1 MNILKVWIEKF
12 RTRRLGF
19 TFAIL
24 ATLSAGILIGSV
36 VSHGVDGKEAKVD
49 SSDAQPLQIPNPV
62 NLSTTF
68 TKIAKEV
75 GPAVVNIN
83 TVSYPKN
90 STGRGAQGNSQSPDD
105 NGQGGDGQEGQG
117 QPGQG
122 QGQGQPGQPGQG
134 QGQPGQ
140 GQGDNGMQ
148 DFFNHFFGG
157 PQGPEG
163 EGPDGGER
171 EALGSGFIVDPRGY
185 IITNNHV
192 VEKADKIWVKLSTDP
207 IGDQGHAATVVGT
220 DKATDIAVLKI
231 SVGAPLPTVKLGN
244 SDGTQI
250 GDWVLAIGSPF
261 GLNQTVTA
269 GIISSENRSLQGQ
282 GGMGAGEFQHF
293 IQTDAAINPGNSGGP
308 LVNMDGQVIGMNT
321 AIYTQSAGNEGIG
334 FAMPADTIANVYNQL
349 IGPDH
354 KVVRGSI
361 GITFQAI
368 MSSAV
373 GHVYGFKNGV
383 IISSVTPGFP
393 ADKAGLKP
401 GDIIVSIDGRP
412 IKGGDDL
419 INDIAGRK
427 PGSTATL
434 GYIHDGKHATTTVTI
449 ADRAAMLAALSSG
462 ASPSGNSNG
471 PQESGTSKLGMAVS
485 NVPPEM
491 ASKAGINGGVLIRS
505 IRPGSFADG
514 LQGLAPGE
522 VVLQMNRQ
530 PIANIQ
536 QFQELASKL
545 KSGDDVVFLV
555 VDPQHASLGNEY
567 VGGTLP

>member
-1 MNILKVWIEKF
+1 MKNLKIWIEKF

-36 VSHGVDGKEAKVD
+36 VAHGVDGKEAKVD
-49 SSDAQPLQIPNPV
+49 SSDAQPLQVPNPV

-68 TKIAKEV
+68 TKIAKDV

-90 STGRGAQGNSQSPDD
+90 SSGRHFEG
-105 NGQGGDGQEGQG
+105 NGQGADENGEGQG
-117 QPGQG
+117 QQG
-122 QGQGQPGQPGQG
+122 Q
-134 QGQPGQ
+134 GQ

-148 DFFNHFFGG
+148 DFFNHFFGFGG
-157 PQGPEG
+157 PQGPES

-171 EALGSGFIVDPRGY
+171 MALGSGFIVDPRGY

-192 VEKADKIWVKLSTDP
+192 VEKADKIWVKLTTDP
-207 IGDQGHAATVVGT
+207 IGDQGHPATVVGT
-220 DKATDIAVLKI
+220 DKSTDIAVLKI
-231 SVGAPLPTVKLGN
+231 NVGTQLPTVKLGN
-244 SDGTQI
+244 SEGTQI
-250 GDWVLAIGSPF
+250 GDWVVAIGSPF

-269 GIISSENRSLQGQ
+269 GIISSENRSLAGQ
-282 GGMGAGEFQHF
+282 GGPGSGEFQHF

-334 FAMPADTIANVYNQL
+334 FAMPSDTIANVYNQL
-349 IGPDH
+349 IGPSH

-361 GITFQAI
+361 GIQFLPNV
-368 MSSAV
+368 SSAV
-373 GHVYGFKNGV
+373 QRVYGFKNGV

-393 ADKAGLKP
+393 ADKGGLKP
-401 GDIIVSIDGRP
+401 GDIIVSIDGRA

-434 GYIHDGKHATTTVTI
+434 GYIRNGKHETATVTI
-449 ADRAAMLAALSSG
+449 ADRAAMMAALTNG
-462 ASPSGNSNG
+462 NAPGGNSNG
-471 PQESGTSKLGMAVS
+471 PQENGSTKLGLGVS

-491 ASKAGINGGVLIRS
+491 ASKAGISGGVLIRS

-514 LQGLAPGE
+514 LQGLAPGWII
-522 VVLQMNRQ
+522 LQMNRQ
-530 PIANIQ
+530 PVSNVQ
-536 QFQELASKL
+536 QFQEMASKL

-555 VDPQHASLGNEY
+555 VDPQHANMGNEY

>member
-36 VSHGVDGKEAKVD
+36 VAHGVDGKEAKVD
-49 SSDAQPLQIPNPV
+49 SSDAQPLQVPNPV

-68 TKIAKEV
+68 TKIAKDV

-90 STGRGAQGNSQSPDD
+90 PTGRGGQGNPQSPDD
-105 NGQGGDGQEGQG
+105 NGQGGDQDGQG
-117 QPGQG
+117 PQG
-122 QGQGQPGQPGQG
+122 QGPGQ
-134 QGQPGQ
+134 GQ

-148 DFFNHFFGG
+148 DFFNHFFGFGG
-157 PQGPEG
+157 PQQGPEG

-171 EALGSGFIVDPRGY
+171 LALGSGFIVDPRGY

-207 IGDQGHAATVVGT
+207 VGDQGHAATVVGT

-231 SVGAPLPTVKLGN
+231 NVGSPLPTVKLGN
-244 SDGTQI
+244 SEGTQI

-269 GIISSENRSLQGQ
+269 GIISSENRSLPQE
-282 GGMGAGEFQHF
+282 GGMGGGEFQHF

-321 AIYTQSAGNEGIG
+321 AIFTQSAGNEGIG
-334 FAMPADTIANVYNQL
+334 FAMPSDTIANVYNQL
-349 IGPDH
+349 IGPEH

-361 GITFQAI
+361 GITFQAV

-383 IISSVTPGFP
+383 IISSVTPGFS

-434 GYIHDGKHATTTVTI
+434 GYINHDGKHETATVII
-449 ADRAAMLAALSSG
+449 ADRAAMLAALSNG
-462 ASPSGNSNG
+462 ASPSGTSNG
-471 PQESGTSKLGMAVS
+471 PQENGTTKLGMAVT
-485 NVPPEM
+485 NVPPDM
-491 ASKAGINGGVLIRS
+491 ASKAGLNGGVLIRS

-522 VVLQMNRQ
+522 VILQMNRQ
-530 PIANIQ
+530 PIANVQ
-536 QFQELASKL
+536 QFQEVASKL

-555 VDPQHASLGNEY
+555 VDPQHSSLGNEY

>member
-1 MNILKVWIEKF
+1 MNVWKVWLHKF
-12 RTRRLGF
+12 RTHRLSF

-36 VSHGVDGKEAKVD
+36 VAHGVDGKEAKVD
-49 SSDAQPLQIPNPV
+49 SSDAQPLHIPSPV

-68 TKIAKEV
+68 TQIAKQV

-90 STGRGAQGNSQSPDD
+90 STGRSGQGNLQGPDE
-105 NGQGGDGQEGQG
+105 NNPEGQG
-117 QPGQG
+117 PDQG
-122 QGQGQPGQPGQG
+122 QGQGQP
-134 QGQPGQ
+134 

-148 DFFNHFFGG
+148 DFFNHFFGFGG

-192 VEKADKIWVKLSTDP
+192 VDKADKIWVKLSTDP
-207 IGDQGHAATVVGT
+207 IGDPGHAATVIGT

-231 SVGAPLPTVKLGN
+231 NADSPLPTVKLGN

-269 GIISSENRSLQGQ
+269 GIISSENRSLQGE
-282 GGMGAGEFQHF
+282 GGIGAGEFQHF

-334 FAMPADTIANVYNQL
+334 FAMPSDTIANVYNQL
-349 IGPDH
+349 IGPAH

-361 GITFQAI
+361 GITFQAV

-383 IISSVTPGFP
+383 IISSVQPGFP

-401 GDIIVSIDGRP
+401 GDIITSIDGRP

-419 INDIAGRK
+419 ISDIAGRK

-434 GYIHDGKHATTTVTI
+434 GYIHNGKHATATVTI
-449 ADRAAMLAALSSG
+449 ADRADMLAAINHG
-462 ASPSGNSNG
+462 EGPSGNSNG
-471 PQESGTSKLGMAVS
+471 QQQSGTSKLGMSVS
-485 NVPPEM
+485 NVPPEI
-491 ASKAGINGGVLIRS
+491 ATKAGISGGVLIRS

-522 VVLQMNRQ
+522 VILQLNRQ
-530 PIANIQ
+530 PIANVQ

-545 KSGDDVVFLV
+545 KSGDDAVFLI
-555 VDPQHASLGNEY
+555 VDPQHPSTGNTY

>member
-1 MNILKVWIEKF
+1 MKVWKVWIDKF
-12 RTRRLGF
+12 RTRRLSF

-36 VSHGVDGKEAKVD
+36 VAHGVDGKEAKVD
-49 SSDAQPLQIPNPV
+49 SSDAQPLHIPNPV

-68 TKIAKEV
+68 TQIAKQV

-90 STGRGAQGNSQSPDD
+90 SNTRSGQGNLQGPDES
-105 NGQGGDGQEGQG
+105 NPEGDGQEGQG
-117 QPGQG
+117 QQ
-122 QGQGQPGQPGQG
+122 GQG

-148 DFFNHFFGG
+148 DFFNHFFGFGG

-163 EGPDGGER
+163 EAPDGGER

-192 VEKADKIWVKLSTDP
+192 VDKADKIWVKLTTDP
-207 IGDQGHAATVVGT
+207 IGDPGHAATVVGV

-231 SVGAPLPTVKLGN
+231 NTDSPLPTVKLGN

-269 GIISSENRSLQGQ
+269 GIISSENRSLQGE
-282 GGMGAGEFQHF
+282 GGIGAGEFQHF

-308 LVNMDGQVIGMNT
+308 LLNMDGQVIGMNT

-334 FAMPADTIANVYNQL
+334 FAMPSDTVVNVYNQL
-349 IGPDH
+349 IGPGH
-354 KVVRGSI
+354 KVIRGSI
-361 GITFQAI
+361 GIQFLPNV
-368 MSSAV
+368 SSAV
-373 GHVYGFKNGV
+373 ERVYGFKNGI
-383 IISSVTPGFP
+383 IISSVQPGF
-393 ADKAGLKP
+393 AAANAGLKP
-401 GDIIVSIDGRP
+401 GDIITSIDGRP

-419 INDIAGRK
+419 INDIANRK
-427 PGSTATL
+427 PGTKATI
-434 GYIHDGKHATTTVTI
+434 GYIRNGQHETATVTI
-449 ADRAAMLAALSSG
+449 ANRDDMLAALTNG
-462 ASPSGNSNG
+462 AAPSGNSNG
-471 PQESGTSKLGMAVS
+471 QQQSGTSKLGMSVS

-491 ASKAGINGGVLIRS
+491 ASKAGITGGVLIRS

-522 VVLQMNRQ
+522 VILQLNRQ
-530 PIANIQ
+530 PVANVQ
-536 QFQELASKL
+536 QFQDLTSKL
-545 KSGDDVVFLV
+545 KSGDDAVFLI
-555 VDPQHASLGNEY
+555 VDPQHASMGNTY

>member
-1 MNILKVWIEKF
+1 MKVWKVWIDKF
-12 RTRRLGF
+12 RTRRLSF

-36 VSHGVDGKEAKVD
+36 VAHGVDGKEAKVD
-49 SSDAQPLQIPNPV
+49 SSDAQPLHIPNPV

-68 TKIAKEV
+68 TQIAKQV

-90 STGRGAQGNSQSPDD
+90 SNTRSGQGNLQGPDE
-105 NGQGGDGQEGQG
+105 NGPEGDGQG
-117 QPGQG
+117 GQG
-122 QGQGQPGQPGQG
+122 QGQQGQG

-148 DFFNHFFGG
+148 DFFNHFFGFGG

-163 EGPDGGER
+163 EAPDGGER

-192 VEKADKIWVKLSTDP
+192 VDKADKIWVKLSTDP
-207 IGDQGHAATVVGT
+207 IGDQGHAATVVGV

-231 SVGAPLPTVKLGN
+231 NVDSPLPTVKLGN

-269 GIISSENRSLQGQ
+269 GIISSENRSNI
-282 GGMGAGEFQHF
+282 GGGGEGGPGAGEFQHF

-308 LVNMDGQVIGMNT
+308 LLNMDGQVIGMNT

-334 FAMPADTIANVYNQL
+334 FAMPSDVIANVYNQL
-349 IGPDH
+349 IGPAH

-361 GITFQAI
+361 GITFQAV

-401 GDIIVSIDGRP
+401 GDIITSIDGRP

-419 INDIAGRK
+419 ISDIAGRK
-427 PGSTATL
+427 PDSTATL
-434 GYIHDGKHATTTVTI
+434 GYIHNGKHETATVTI
-449 ADRAAMLAALSSG
+449 ADRADMLAALSNG
-462 ASPSGNSNG
+462 AAPSANSNG
-471 PQESGTSKLGMAVS
+471 QQQSGTSKLGMSVS
-485 NVPPEM
+485 NIPPEM
-491 ASKAGINGGVLIRS
+491 ASKAGISGGVLIRS

-522 VVLQMNRQ
+522 VILQLNRQ
-530 PIANIQ
+530 PIANVQ
-536 QFQELASKL
+536 QFQDLASKL
-545 KSGDDVVFLV
+545 KPGDDAVFLI
-555 VDPQHASLGNEY
+555 VDPQHAGMGNTY

>member
-36 VSHGVDGKEAKVD
+36 VAHGVDGKETKVD
-49 SSDAQPLQIPNPV
+49 SSDAQPLQVPNPV

-68 TKIAKEV
+68 TKIAKDV

-90 STGRGAQGNSQSPDD
+90 SQGRGAQGGAQAPDD
-105 NGQGGDGQEGQG
+105 NGQDGEGEEGPQQQQQQQPG
-117 QPGQG
+117 PGQG
-122 QGQGQPGQPGQG
+122 QGQ
-134 QGQPGQ
+134 GQ

-148 DFFNHFFGG
+148 DFFNHFFGFGG

-192 VEKADKIWVKLSTDP
+192 VEKADKIWVKLSSDP
-207 IGDQGHAATVVGT
+207 VGDQGHAATVVGT

-231 SVGAPLPTVKLGN
+231 NYGSPLPTVKLGN
-244 SDGTQI
+244 SEGTQI

-282 GGMGAGEFQHF
+282 GGIGAGEFQHF

-334 FAMPADTIANVYNQL
+334 FAMPSDTIANVYNQL
-349 IGPDH
+349 IGPGH
-354 KVVRGSI
+354 TVIRGSI
-361 GITFQAI
+361 GITFQAV

-401 GDIIVSIDGRP
+401 GDIIITIDGRP

-427 PGSTATL
+427 PGSTASL
-434 GYIHDGKHATTTVTI
+434 GYIHDGKHETTTVTI
-449 ADRAAMLAALSSG
+449 ADRTAMLAALSNG

-471 PQESGTSKLGMAVS
+471 PQQNGTSKLGMSVT

-491 ASKAGINGGVLIRS
+491 ASKGGITGGVLIRS

-514 LQGLAPGE
+514 LQGLGPGE
-522 VVLQMNRQ
+522 VILQMNRQ
-530 PIANIQ
+530 TISNVQ

-545 KSGDDVVFLV
+545 KSGDDVVLLV
-555 VDPQHASLGNEY
+555 VDPQHPSLGNEY

>member
-1 MNILKVWIEKF
+1 MNNWKVWIDKF

-36 VSHGVDGKEAKVD
+36 VAHGVDGKETKVD
-49 SSDAQPLQIPNPV
+49 SSDAQQLQVPNPV

-68 TKIAKEV
+68 TKIAKDV

-90 STGRGAQGNSQSPDD
+90 SSGRHFQGNLQGPDD
-105 NGQGGDGQEGQG
+105 NGQGQQG
-117 QPGQG
+117 
-122 QGQGQPGQPGQG
+122 
-134 QGQPGQ
+134 PGQ

-148 DFFNHFFGG
+148 DFFNHFFGFGG

-171 EALGSGFIVDPRGY
+171 MALGSGFIVDPRGY

-192 VEKADKIWVKLSTDP
+192 VEKADKIWVKLKTDAV
-207 IGDQGHAATVVGT
+207 GDQGHAATVVGT
-220 DKATDIAVLKI
+220 DKDTDIAVLKI
-231 SVGAPLPTVKLGN
+231 NVGSPLPTVKLGN
-244 SDGTQI
+244 SEGTQI

-282 GGMGAGEFQHF
+282 GGIGQGEFQHF
-293 IQTDAAINPGNSGGP
+293 IQTDAAINPGNSVGP

-334 FAMPADTIANVYNQL
+334 FAMPSDTIAKVYNQL
-349 IGPDH
+349 IGPEH

-361 GITFQAI
+361 GITFQAV

-412 IKGGDDL
+412 IKGGNDL

-427 PGSTATL
+427 PGSTASI
-434 GYIHDGKHATTTVTI
+434 GYIDHNGKHETTTVTI
-449 ADRAAMLAALSSG
+449 ANRAAMLAALNNG
-462 ASPSGNSNG
+462 NAPSGSSNG
-471 PQESGTSKLGMAVS
+471 PQENGTTKLGLGVS

-522 VVLQMNRQ
+522 VILQMNRQ
-530 PIANIQ
+530 PVTNVQ
-536 QFQELASKL
+536 QFQGLASKL

-555 VDPQHASLGNEY
+555 VNPQQPQMGNEY

>member
-1 MNILKVWIEKF
+1 MNIWKVWIDKF

-36 VSHGVDGKEAKVD
+36 VAHGVEGKETKVD
-49 SSDAQPLQIPNPV
+49 SSDAKPLQVPNPV

-68 TKIAKEV
+68 TKIAKDV

-90 STGRGAQGNSQSPDD
+90 SSGRHFQGNLQGPDD
-105 NGQGGDGQEGQG
+105 NGQGQQG
-117 QPGQG
+117 
-122 QGQGQPGQPGQG
+122 
-134 QGQPGQ
+134 PGQ

-148 DFFNHFFGG
+148 DFFNHFFGFGG

-171 EALGSGFIVDPRGY
+171 MALGSGFIVDPRGY

-192 VEKADKIWVKLSTDP
+192 VEKADKIWVKLTTDP
-207 IGDQGHAATVVGT
+207 RGDQGHIATVVGT

-231 SVGAPLPTVKLGN
+231 NVGSPLPTVKLGN

-250 GDWVLAIGSPF
+250 GDWVMAIGSPF

-269 GIISSENRSLQGQ
+269 GIISSENRSLTSQ
-282 GGMGAGEFQHF
+282 GGIGAGEFQHF

-308 LVNMDGQVIGMNT
+308 LVAMDGQVIGMNT

-334 FAMPADTIANVYNQL
+334 FAMPSNTIANVYNQL
-349 IGPDH
+349 IGPAH

-401 GDIIVSIDGRP
+401 GDIIVSIDGRS

-427 PGSTATL
+427 PGSTATI
-434 GYIHDGKHATTTVTI
+434 GYIDHAGKHETTTVTI

-462 ASPSGNSNG
+462 NAPSGSSNG
-471 PQESGTSKLGMAVS
+471 PQENGTTKLGLGVS
-485 NVPPEM
+485 NVPPDM
-491 ASKAGINGGVLIRS
+491 ASKAGISGGVLIRS

-522 VVLQMNRQ
+522 VILQMNRQ
-530 PIANIQ
+530 PITNVQ
-536 QFQELASKL
+536 QFQEMASKL

-555 VDPQHASLGNEY
+555 VDPQHASMGNEY

>member
-1 MNILKVWIEKF
+1 MNMLKVWIEKF

-36 VSHGVDGKEAKVD
+36 VAHGVDGKEAKVD
-49 SSDAQPLQIPNPV
+49 SSDAQPLQVPNPV

-68 TKIAKEV
+68 TKIAKDV

-90 STGRGAQGNSQSPDD
+90 PTGRGGQGNPQSPDD
-105 NGQGGDGQEGQG
+105 NGQGGDQDGQG
-117 QPGQG
+117 PQG
-122 QGQGQPGQPGQG
+122 QGPGQ
-134 QGQPGQ
+134 GQ

-148 DFFNHFFGG
+148 DFFNHFFGFGG
-157 PQGPEG
+157 PQQGPEG

-171 EALGSGFIVDPRGY
+171 LALGSGFIVDPRGY

-207 IGDQGHAATVVGT
+207 VGDQGHAATVVGT

-231 SVGAPLPTVKLGN
+231 NVGSPLPTVKLGN
-244 SDGTQI
+244 SEGTQI

-269 GIISSENRSLQGQ
+269 GIISSENRSLPQE
-282 GGMGAGEFQHF
+282 GGMGGGEFQHF

-321 AIYTQSAGNEGIG
+321 AIFTQSAGNEGIG
-334 FAMPADTIANVYNQL
+334 FAMPSDTIANVYNQL
-349 IGPDH
+349 IGPEH

-361 GITFQAI
+361 GITFQAV

-383 IISSVTPGFP
+383 IISSVTPGFS

-434 GYIHDGKHATTTVTI
+434 GYINHDGKHETATVII
-449 ADRAAMLAALSSG
+449 ADRAAMLAALSNG
-462 ASPSGNSNG
+462 ASPSGTSNG
-471 PQESGTSKLGMAVS
+471 PQENGTTKLGMAVT
-485 NVPPEM
+485 NVPPDM
-491 ASKAGINGGVLIRS
+491 ASKAGLNGGVLIRS

-522 VVLQMNRQ
+522 VILQMNRQ
-530 PIANIQ
+530 PIANVQ
-536 QFQELASKL
+536 QFQEVASKL

-555 VDPQHASLGNEY
+555 VDPQHSSLGNEY